1 MYIEQKISGDDTG
14 PARIG
19 RVVFSK
25 TGRTLYSAGKAFQ
38 SLKGSGIG
46 GDYADV
52 ETGEEYWIS
61 ERGRLGGFGETHRAS
76 NGGRFCGLSEHCTP
90 A

>member
-61 ERGRLGGFGETHRAS
+61 ERVRLVLRRPGRKAATMSCWAKPPVACPS
-76 NGGRFCGLSEHCTP
+76 V
-90 A
+90 